1 MLKVCSIERLF
12 DNWMYVIN
20 PQNDDFNYFLFD
32 GDQMLTNRQQMYC
45 INCYIIKRLNNGL
58 IVEVHMNRM

>member
-1 MLKVCSIERLF
+1 
-12 DNWMYVIN
+12 MYVIN

-45 INCYIIKRLNNGL
+45 INYYIIKRLNNGL